1 MNGRFLGVACAT
13 FLTRSGH
20 GWYPRHMVDK
30 PLAKRGMLEAAVHDV
45 RRLREIGAVLT
56 KHGFSE
62 FIRVAGLESVFGTDA
77 GDASEG
83 QADLEDR
90 RGLATRAR
98 RACEDLGPTF
108 IKLGQI
114 LSTRPDILPPVFIA
128 EFQKLQEAAR
138 MVPAEDV
145 RSQIEEAF
153 GRPCLDVYAE
163 FDEEPIATASMAQVH
178 RAKMHDGRDVVVK
191 VQRPGIEPQIR
202 SDLSLM
208 YYLARI
214 GEATVE
220 EVGLYNPVAIVK
232 EFEKAITDE
241 LNFRVEAHN
250 MRVAR
255 ANAAH
260 DEGIVIP
267 EVIDEL
273 TTPRVMTQSFVK
285 GQSLHTVEPGS
296 ERGKKLVKLAMEGA
310 FHQIFRDGFFHGD
323 PHPGN
328 MMVTD
333 DDEVVFLDWGLV
345 GKLSGAQQDQ
355 LIDLILAIIM
365 NDMDGITRIVLR
377 MGRPEGRVNLR
388 EMRAD
393 IQRVRDTYLTLQL
406 EQIDIT
412 ALMEDIMELAHEHK
426 IRVNPEYALL
436 TKATAT
442 VEGIL
447 RVVYPDL
454 DIVDTLR
461 PYAERLIRDRYDG
474 ERIVKGAVSTL
485 LSANHLLRDV
495 PMQLDQV
502 LMDIEGGQLR
512 IHVENP
518 ALDAFQMSMKI
529 LGSRVFMGFIAGG
542 LIVGGSI
549 LLIGQAWT
557 LYGVPV
563 LPVLAAFFFLSASGF
578 AFAALSW
585 HFVSGN
591 WKKLRLT
598 PWLRL
603 LRRK

>member
-1 MNGRFLGVACAT
+1 MA
-13 FLTRSGH
+13 
-20 GWYPRHMVDK
+20 DQ

-45 RRLREIGAVLT
+45 RRLREIGSVLT
-56 KHGFSE
+56 KHGFTE
-62 FIRVAGLESVFGTDA
+62 FIRLAGLESVFGTEVD
-77 GDASEG
+77 GDAETP
-83 QADLEDR
+83 DLEDHH
-90 RGLATRAR
+90 GLAVRAR
-98 RACEDLGPTF
+98 RVCEDLGPTF

-138 MVPAEDV
+138 QIPAEDV
-145 RSQIEEAF
+145 RGQVEKAF
-153 GRPCLDVYAE
+153 GKPCDEVYAE
-163 FDEEPIATASMAQVH
+163 FEEEPIATASIAQVH
-178 RAKMHDGRDVVVK
+178 RAKTHDGRDIVVK

-208 YYLARI
+208 YYLARL

-220 EVGLYNPVAIVK
+220 EIGLYNPVAIVK

-255 ANAAH
+255 MNAAN
-260 DEGIVIP
+260 DEGIIIP
-267 EVIDEL
+267 EVVDEL
-273 TTPRVMTQSFVK
+273 TTPRVMTQTFVD
-285 GQSLHTVEPGS
+285 GHSLHTVEPGS
-296 ERGKKLVKLAMEGA
+296 ERGKRLVKRAMEAA

-388 EMRAD
+388 DMRAD

-406 EQIDIT
+406 EEIDVT
-412 ALMEDIMELAHEHK
+412 ALMEDIMDLAHEHK

-436 TKATAT
+436 TKATGT

-454 DIVDTLR
+454 DIIETLR

-512 IHVENP
+512 IQVDHP
-518 ALDAFQMSMKI
+518 ALDAYQTSMKI
-529 LGSRVFMGFIAGG
+529 LGSRIFMGVIAGG
-542 LIVGGSI
+542 LIVGGSV
-549 LLIGQAWT
+549 LLIGHTWVV
-557 LYGVPV
+557 YGIPV
-563 LPVLAAFFFLSASGF
+563 LPALALFFFLAASGF